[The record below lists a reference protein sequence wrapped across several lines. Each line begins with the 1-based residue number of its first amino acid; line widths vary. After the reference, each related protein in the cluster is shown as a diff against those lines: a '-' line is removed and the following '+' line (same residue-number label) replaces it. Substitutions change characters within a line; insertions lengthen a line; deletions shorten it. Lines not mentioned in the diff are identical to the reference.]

1 VRKSLSRISLSNK
14 KSIPLLNDAY
24 KSSSEQWDETWDF
37 GTIRPS
43 YGHNTG
49 VRRHA
54 SRNVSGTMRAV
65 NNAAQGREPLQPLPA
80 MQRPMTPPES
90 QCQSPKYC
98 GVAKNECEPSSPKK
112 EGKLQVSSREEINLY
127 DSTESDSEPVQY
139 RDFEPDDEGIVGTST
154 VKISDRLSHV
164 PDAQPQ
170 NPGWGTPRAPPVK
183 SPSPPKSVA
192 YARSGSQV
200 STPAQSRHGKSDIRI
215 PSRTSTMSSTVTALT
230 SPSAPTFGV
239 NLPPRPPPKQA
250 QRKNNTLE
258 DILLPALDQVGP
270 NCI

>member
-1 VRKSLSRISLSNK
+1 MRKSLLRINLRNK
-14 KSIPLLNDAY
+14 KSIPLFYDAHA
-24 KSSSEQWDETWDF
+24 SSGEQCDETWDF

-65 NNAAQGREPLQPLPA
+65 NNAALGREPLQPLPA

-90 QCQSPKYC
+90 QCQSPKYS
-98 GVAKNECEPSSPKK
+98 GMAKNEREPSSPKK

-139 RDFEPDDEGIVGTST
+139 RDFEPNDDGIVGTST
-154 VKISDRLSHV
+154 VKISDRASHV
-164 PDAQPQ
+164 PDAQPM
-170 NPGWGTPRAPPVK
+170 NPGWHAPRAHPVK

-192 YARSGSQV
+192 HVRPGSQV
-200 STPAQSRHGKSDIRI
+200 STPAQSRHGKSEVGI
-215 PSRTSTMSSTVTALT
+215 PLRTPATSSTVTQLT
-230 SPSAPTFGV
+230 SPNAPTFGV
-239 NLPPRPPPKQA
+239 NLPPRPPPKQS
-250 QRKNNTLE
+250 QRKNNALE
-258 DILLPALDQVGP
+258 DILLPALDQVDP
-270 NCI
+270 D